1 MAFLEEENERMNV
14 LVNEIKEDKKI
25 LNREK

>member
-1 MAFLEEENERMNV
+1 MAFFEEENERMNV